1 MKKLAVLCITALGAA
16 LLVFG
21 TAPAAS
27 AYPELTCHVEVSPQ
41 VLKPGHEFT
50 VTADAA
56 GVDSANHAIN
66 PASVQW
72 TFAWNGVTKDRTGS
86 PASVSFTA
94 PQVTKTKVIPLTVR
108 SSSAAG
114 DCVRHF
120 DVTVAAA
127 AVAVAGPHVGGD
139 GLPNTGGPTFWLLV
153 AGLVLL
159 LGGGGAVVSARRRG

>member
-1 MKKLAVLCITALGAA
+1 MKKLAVLCIAALGAA

-27 AYPELTCHVEVSPQ
+27 AYPELTCNVDVSPQ
-41 VLKPGHEFT
+41 VLKPGHKFT
-50 VTADAA
+50 VTANAA
-56 GVDSANHAIN
+56 GVDSTNHAVN

-72 TFAWNGVTKDRTGS
+72 TFAWNGVTKVRSGS
-86 PASVSFTA
+86 PASVKFTA
-94 PQVTKTKVIPLTVR
+94 PQVTKTKVIELTVR
-108 SSSAAG
+108 STSAAG

-120 DVTVAAA
+120 DVSVIAAA
-127 AVAVAGPHVGGD
+127 AAGLPNTGDD

-159 LGGGGAVVSARRRG
+159 LGGGGAVVSARRRS

>member
-1 MKKLAVLCITALGAA
+1 MKKLAVLCIAALGAA

-27 AYPELTCHVEVSPQ
+27 AYPELTCNVDVSPQ
-41 VLKPGHEFT
+41 VLKPGHTFT
-50 VTADAA
+50 VTANAA
-56 GVDSANHAIN
+56 GVDSTNHAVN
-66 PASVQW
+66 RASVQW
-72 TFAWNGVTKDRTGS
+72 TFAWNGVTKNRSGS
-86 PASVSFTA
+86 PASVKFTA

-120 DVTVAAA
+120 DVTVIAAA
-127 AVAVAGPHVGGD
+127 AAGPHVGDD

-159 LGGGGAVVSARRRG
+159 LGGGGAVLSARRRS